1 MAFPSPSELILNA
14 DHSVY
19 HLHLCNGEVAPWVI
33 SVGDPGR
40 VDLVRSYLD
49 AVELERRHR
58 EFYTV
63 TGRLGQQ
70 RLTVISTGIGTDNID
85 VVLNE
90 LQLVQA
96 YDLEKREALATSE
109 PLRLIR
115 LGTSG
120 ALQADVPMD
129 SLWMSEEALSLDG
142 LLPFYAHDFPV
153 VDLGLPGLPPAYRVA
168 PSGELRNHFAQRVDG
183 GGLTLTAAGFYAP
196 QGRNLLVPPRH
207 TDWLWQVAQRE
218 VEGRRP
224 SNLEMETAGIYGLG
238 GLLGMH
244 TLSISAILANR
255 FTGHFSKNP
264 EKSIR
269 RLVEAGLAGISA
281 LR

>member
-1 MAFPSPSELILNA
+1 MAIPASELILNP

-19 HLHLCNGEVAPWVI
+19 HLQLRNGELAPRVI
-33 SVGDPGR
+33 TVGDPGR
-40 VDLVRSYLD
+40 VDLIRSYLD
-49 AVELERRHR
+49 TVELEKRHR

-63 TGRLGQQ
+63 TGRMGAQ
-70 RLTVISTGIGTDNID
+70 RLTVLATGIGTDNID

-96 YDLEKREALATSE
+96 YDLEKRRPLPNPE
-109 PLRLIR
+109 PLRVLR

-120 ALQADVPMD
+120 ALQEEVPVG
-129 SLWMSEEALSLDG
+129 SLWMSEEALGLDG
-142 LLPFYAHDFPV
+142 LLPFYAHNYPL
-153 VDLGLPGLPPAYRVA
+153 VDLGLPGIPPAVRVQ
-168 PSGELRNHFAQRVDG
+168 PSDELKQAFTRHVDG

-196 QGRNLLVPPRH
+196 PGGHLLAAPRH
-207 TDWLWQVAQRE
+207 KDWLQKVVQQE
-218 VEGRRP
+218 VGGRKP

-244 TLSISAILANR
+244 TLSLSVILANR
-255 FTGHFSKNP
+255 FTGDFSARP
-264 EKSIR
+264 EEGIK
-269 RLVEAGLAGISA
+269 RLIEAGLEGITS